1 MAANSS
7 SRVIASV
14 GKRVVVS
21 QIRVR
26 PTTDS
31 TRLSL
36 AAPLA
41 LRRAAHTSVYDKNPD
56 EQIRP
61 SFVPD
66 DVISAEPE
74 KYWAPNPRTGVFG
87 PETAHNSTPAE
98 ESGAVNGNETSVL
111 EEKAWYRPTNIED
124 LEKPHVT

>member
-7 SRVIASV
+7 SRLIASL
-14 GKRVVVS
+14 GKRAVVN

-26 PTTDS
+26 PTET
-31 TRLSL
+31 TRLSP

-41 LRRAAHTSVYDKNPD
+41 LRRAAHSSVYDKNPD
-56 EQIRP
+56 EHIRP

-66 DVISAEPE
+66 DVISPEPE

-87 PETAHNSTPAE
+87 PETGHNSTQAG
-98 ESGAVNGNETSVL
+98 ESGAVNGSETSVL

-124 LEKPHVT
+124 LEKPHPT